1 MEPLTASEVANARL
15 EDNSPGSP
23 GSEGSQSVRVGFV
36 FFFAMVM
43 RMAHKINDMNPTTAQ
58 SHDGQFQ
65 GVTPLVR
72 LNFSDSL

>member
-1 MEPLTASEVANARL
+1 L
-15 EDNSPGSP
+15 PGD
-23 GSEGSQSVRVGFV
+23 EGSHCVPTGFV

-43 RMAHKINDMNPTTAQ
+43 RMAHKTKEMNPTTAQ

-65 GVTPLVR
+65 GVTPFDR